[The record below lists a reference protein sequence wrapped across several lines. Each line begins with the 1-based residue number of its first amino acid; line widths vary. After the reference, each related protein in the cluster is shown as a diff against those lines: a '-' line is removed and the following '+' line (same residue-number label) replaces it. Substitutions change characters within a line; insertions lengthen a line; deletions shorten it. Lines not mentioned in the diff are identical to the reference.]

1 MKKTLTSIFFLIA
14 GMMSYAQTNHT
25 IPINGSNDGWASCE
39 TFTNVSGADNGYF
52 TWDAN
57 YIYFGISDAEADWGN
72 LATFMYFDTDP
83 TGLNGTNNAY
93 AWGNYITTP
102 FNADYVIVWK
112 NQLDDD
118 YIEVRQYSSGN
129 WSQVASINKSTS
141 LTYNGETV
149 VQFAVVDNSN
159 YREVKVKRSLIG
171 NPDAIK
177 FCTFTEQQW
186 SPFYRYFA
194 WPGNNWTDA
203 NRAPN
208 QSIPHY
214 YGFLLMPGI
223 YTKDDPYYDASIASF
238 TGTGNDWNTTGN
250 WSNTN
255 IPTGNSLVMIPSGK
269 TVEIASNAQADCYD
283 LLNIGSLTL
292 KSTETSTAS
301 LKIANA
307 YSGSGTFTMERYIA
321 AADWTVGKDGWHLLS
336 SPVASQ
342 PISGGW
348 TPTGSGNDYDFYA
361 WSEADNLWLNQKVT
375 TNNITTFETGEGY
388 LVAYQQTSTKSFT
401 GSNPNLN
408 NVSFS
413 NLSYNAGEGN
423 GWHLLGNPFSCAL
436 KWNDG
441 NWALTNVASTAKIWN
456 STQKSYI
463 DIVQDGI
470 IPATQGFFIQVSS
483 DNNAITI
490 PKASRVHSTTNW
502 YKSDEGSR
510 VVLVAS
516 PADGSSAQETYIRLV
531 PGTTQEF
538 EFEHDARFMAGY
550 APAFYCMVNDEK
562 LSTQSLSDFNP
573 GLELNY
579 GFEKIET
586 DNYRIMLKENPFD
599 VNIYL
604 HDLKTDIVQNLK
616 QNPIYEFTSSEGDDP
631 LRFKLK
637 FGSVGIDEKPA
648 VKSLSYVVDQNLY
661 FTVTGEKRV
670 EIFDLTGRILMH
682 FVTSEN
688 YTTLPLTPG
697 IYFVRVST
705 PSQTMSSKILIN

>member
-1 MKKTLTSIFFLIA
+1 MKKTLISIFLLIA

-25 IPINGSNDGWASCE
+25 IVINGINDGWTSRE
-39 TFTNVSGADNGYF
+39 TFTNVSTADYGYF
-52 TWDAN
+52 SWDAD
-57 YIYFGISDAEADWGN
+57 YIYFGISDPEADYGN
-72 LATFMYFDTDP
+72 MATFMYFDTDP
-83 TGLNGTNNAY
+83 TGSNGSTNAY
-93 AWGNYITTP
+93 TLGNYINTP

-112 NQLDDD
+112 NQSGAD
-118 YIEVRQYSSGN
+118 YIEVRQYSSGS
-129 WSQVASINKSTS
+129 WSQIASSSSTS
-141 LTYNGETV
+141 LV
-149 VQFAVVDNSN
+149 VSGDTIVEFAIGTD

-186 SPFYRYFA
+186 GEYWRYFA
-194 WPGNNWTDA
+194 WPKEGWTDGKSV
-203 NRAPN
+203 PG
-208 QSIPHY
+208 QSIPNY
-214 YGFLLMPGI
+214 YGFILMPGI
-223 YTKDDPYYDASIASF
+223 YTNDPPYWDATIASF
-238 TGTGNDWNTTGN
+238 TGTDNDWNTAGN

-255 IPTGNSLVMIPSGK
+255 IPSGTSLVMIPSGK
-269 TVEIASNAQADCYD
+269 TVQIASNAQADCYD
-283 LLNIGSLTL
+283 LLNKGILTL
-292 KSTETSTAS
+292 KSIATSTAS

-321 AADWTVGKDGWHLLS
+321 AAEWTVGTDGWHLLS
-336 SPVASQ
+336 SPVADQ
-342 PISGGW
+342 AISGGW
-348 TPTGSGNDYDFYA
+348 TPSGSEGDYDFYA
-361 WSEADNLWLNQKVT
+361 WSEADNLWLNQKVAA
-375 TNNITTFETGEGY
+375 NNITTFQTGKGY
-388 LVAYQQTSTKSFT
+388 LVAYQQASTKSFT
-401 GSNPNLN
+401 GNPNLN
-408 NVSFS
+408 DVSFS
-413 NLSYNAGEGN
+413 NLSYNAGQGN

-436 KWNDG
+436 KWNEG
-441 NWALTNVASTAKIWN
+441 TFWALTNVANTAKIWN
-456 STQKSYI
+456 STQKAYI
-463 DIVQDGI
+463 DIVQNGI
-470 IPATQGFFIQVSS
+470 IPATQGFFIQV
-483 DNNAITI
+483 NNTTNAITI

-510 VVLVAS
+510 IVLVAS

-637 FGSVGIDEKPA
+637 FGSVGMDEKPA
-648 VKSLSYVVDQNLY
+648 VKSLAYVVDQNLY

>member
-1 MKKTLTSIFFLIA
+1 MKKTIFTIILMAIIVPTFSQYITSEDNAGNYSTWSNGDNQGMGFTAWETLLDEGGTGGTFLYSSYGGLINSPNGNAFGMWGENGYMNAKRMFSYPLNPNQTFTIELSVNWRDGNRGIDILNSAGGVIFNFNINNDGYGPTTWGWYENSAIRLTIT
-14 GMMSYAQTNHT
+14 QTAVNSFQVT
-25 IPINGSNDGWASCE
+25 AFRINDNATWTSESLSGQVNGFKAYVGNTGDGDQKNLYINNFKVETATPSSVPSTADVKING
-39 TFTNVSGADNGYF
+39 NV
-52 TWDAN
+52 TLN
-57 YIYFGISDAEADWGN
+57 YNE
-72 LATFMYFDTDP
+72 
-83 TGLNGTNNAY
+83 
-93 AWGNYITTP
+93 
-102 FNADYVIVWK
+102 
-112 NQLDDD
+112 
-118 YIEVRQYSSGN
+118 
-129 WSQVASINKSTS
+129 S
-141 LTYNGETV
+141 LTV
-149 VQFAVVDNSN
+149 
-159 YREVKVKRSLIG
+159 
-171 NPDAIK
+171 
-177 FCTFTEQQW
+177 
-186 SPFYRYFA
+186 
-194 WPGNNWTDA
+194 NN
-203 NRAPN
+203 
-208 QSIPHY
+208 
-214 YGFLLMPGI
+214 LE
-223 YTKDDPYYDASIASF
+223 
-238 TGTGNDWNTTGN
+238 
-250 WSNTN
+250 
-255 IPTGNSLVMIPSGK
+255 IPSGQSL
-269 TVEIASNAQADCYD
+269 TIESTENGT
-283 LLNIGSLTL
+283 GSLIVNG
-292 KSTETSTAS
+292 S
-301 LKIANA
+301 IN
-307 YSGSGTFTMERYIA
+307 GSGTFTMQRYIA
-321 AADWTVGKDGWHLLS
+321 AADWTIGTDGWHLLS

-342 PISGGW
+342 SISGVW

-361 WSEADNLWLNQKVT
+361 WSEADNLWLNQKVSG
-375 TNNITTFETGEGY
+375 NNITTFETGKGY

-401 GSNPNLN
+401 GSPNLN
-408 NVSFS
+408 DKSFS
-413 NLSYNAGEGN
+413 NLSYNSGQGN

-436 KWNDG
+436 KWNEG
-441 NWALTNVASTAKIWN
+441 TLWALNNVANTAKIWN

-463 DIVQDGI
+463 DIVQNGI
-470 IPATQGFFIQVSS
+470 IPATQGFFIQVS
-483 DNNAITI
+483 NATNGITI

-550 APAFYCMVNDEK
+550 APAFYCMVNEEK

-586 DNYRIMLKENPFD
+586 DNYRIVLKENPFD

-648 VKSLSYVVDQNLY
+648 VKSLAYVVDQNLY

>member
-1 MKKTLTSIFFLIA
+1 MKKTILTIILMVIIF
-14 GMMSYAQTNHT
+14 
-25 IPINGSNDGWASCE
+25 P
-39 TFTNVSGADNGYF
+39 TFSQYITSEDN
-52 TWDAN
+52 A
-57 YIYFGISDAEADWGN
+57 
-72 LATFMYFDTDP
+72 
-83 TGLNGTNNAY
+83 
-93 AWGNYITTP
+93 GNYSTWSNGDNKGMGFTP
-102 FNADYVIVWK
+102 WVTWLDEGGDGGIFLGTSHDGLINSSNGKAFGMWGKTNYMNARRYFLYPLNP
-112 NQLDDD
+112 NQEFT
-118 YIEVRQYSSGN
+118 IELSVHWRDGN
-129 WSQVASINKSTS
+129 RGIDILNA
-141 LTYNGETV
+141 NGEPI
-149 VQFAVVDNSN
+149 F
-159 YREVKVKRSLIG
+159 
-171 NPDAIK
+171 
-177 FCTFTEQQW
+177 TF
-186 SPFYRYFA
+186 
-194 WPGNNWTDA
+194 
-203 NRAPN
+203 
-208 QSIPHY
+208 
-214 YGFLLMPGI
+214 
-223 YTKDDPYYDASIASF
+223 
-238 TGTGNDWNTTGN
+238 
-250 WSNTN
+250 N
-255 IPTGNSLVMIPSGK
+255 I
-269 TVEIASNAQADCYD
+269 SNAGYGSTGWEYLANSAIRLTITQTTTNSFEVTAYRINDYKSWSS
-283 LLNIGSLTL
+283 GSLTGQVKGFKAYVGATGGGSGNDFFINNFKVETGTPSSVPNTADVKINGNVTL
-292 KSTETSTAS
+292 HDNEFLTVNNLEIPSNQSLTIESTVNGTGS
-301 LKIANA
+301 LIVNGS
-307 YSGSGTFTMERYIA
+307 YSGSGTFTMKRYIA
-321 AADWTVGKDGWHLLS
+321 GANWEVGTDGWHLLS
-336 SPVASQ
+336 SPVADQ
-342 PISGGW
+342 AISGGW
-348 TPTGSGNDYDFYA
+348 TPSGSEGDYDFYA
-361 WSEADNLWLNQKVT
+361 WSEAANLWLNQKVGA
-375 TNNITTFETGEGY
+375 NNINTFETGKGY
-388 LVAYQQTSTKSFT
+388 LVAYQQGSTKSFT
-401 GSNPNLN
+401 GNPNLN
-408 NVSFS
+408 DVSFS
-413 NLSYNAGEGN
+413 NLSYHAGQGN

-436 KWNDG
+436 KWNEG
-441 NWALTNVASTAKIWN
+441 TFWALNHVANTAKIWK
-456 STQKSYI
+456 SSDKSYI
-463 DIVQDGI
+463 DIVQNGI

-483 DNNAITI
+483 TTNAITI

-510 VVLVAS
+510 IVLVAS

-648 VKSLSYVVDQNLY
+648 VKSLAYVVDQNLY

>member
-1 MKKTLTSIFFLIA
+1 MKKTLTFIFFLIA

-25 IPINGSNDGWASCE
+25 ININGTNDGWTSRE
-39 TFTNVSGADNGYF
+39 TFTNVSSADNGYF
-52 TWDAN
+52 TWDAD
-57 YIYFGISDAEADWGN
+57 YIYFGISDAEADYGN
-72 LATFMYFDTDP
+72 MATFMYFDTDP
-83 TGLNGTNNAY
+83 TGLNGSTNAY
-93 AWGNYITTP
+93 AWGNNITTP

-112 NQLDDD
+112 NQSGGD
-118 YIEVRQYSSGN
+118 YIQAMHYNGTVWEEITSST
-129 WSQVASINKSTS
+129 STS
-141 LTYNGETV
+141 LV
-149 VQFAVVDNSN
+149 VSSDTIVKFAIGTD
-159 YREVKVKRSLIG
+159 YREVKVKRSYIG

-186 SPFYRYFA
+186 GSSWRYFA
-194 WPGNNWTDA
+194 WPSDGWTDDA
-203 NRAPN
+203 RAAG
-208 QSIPHY
+208 QSIPNY
-214 YGFLLMPGI
+214 YGFILMPGI
-223 YTKDDPYYDASIASF
+223 YTNDVPYYDATMASF
-238 TGTGNDWNTTGN
+238 TGTGNDWNTAAN
-250 WSNTN
+250 WSNNN
-255 IPTGNSLVMIPSGK
+255 IPLGTSLVMIPSGK
-269 TVEIASNAQADCYD
+269 TVEIASNVQADGYD
-283 LLNIGSLTL
+283 LLNKGSLTL
-292 KSTETSTAS
+292 NSDASSTAS

-321 AADWTVGKDGWHLLS
+321 AANWTSGTDGWHLLS
-336 SPVASQ
+336 SPVANQS
-342 PISGGW
+342 ISGEW
-348 TPTGSGNDYDFYA
+348 TPSGSGNYDFYA
-361 WSEADNLWLNQKVT
+361 WSEANNIWLNQKVGA
-375 TNNITTFETGEGY
+375 NNITTFETGKGY
-388 LVAYQQTSTKSFT
+388 LVAYQQASTKSFS
-401 GSNPNLN
+401 GNPNLN
-408 NVSFS
+408 DVSFS
-413 NLSYNAGEGN
+413 NLSYNASQGN

-436 KWNDG
+436 KWNEG
-441 NWALTNVASTAKIWN
+441 SLWALTNVANTAKIWN
-456 STQKSYI
+456 SSTKAYI
-463 DIVQDGI
+463 DIAQDGI
-470 IPATQGFFIQVSS
+470 IPATQGFFIQVSLA
-483 DNNAITI
+483 DNAITI
-490 PKASRVHSTTNW
+490 PKASRVHNTTNW
-502 YKSDEGSR
+502 YKSGEVSR
-510 VVLVAS
+510 IVMVAS
-516 PADGSSAQETYIRLV
+516 PEDGNSAQETYIRLV

-586 DNYRIMLKENPFD
+586 DNYRIVLKENPFD

-648 VKSLSYVVDQNLY
+648 VKSLAYVVDQNLY
-661 FTVTGEKRV
+661 FTVSGEKRV